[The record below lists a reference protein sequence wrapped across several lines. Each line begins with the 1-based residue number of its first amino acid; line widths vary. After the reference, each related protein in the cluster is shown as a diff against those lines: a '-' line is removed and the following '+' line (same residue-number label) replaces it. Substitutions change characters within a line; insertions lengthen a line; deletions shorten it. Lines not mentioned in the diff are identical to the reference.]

1 MQEQCQRYLQL
12 LDELQQLMKQTSNVG
27 VKLGEQM
34 VEDLDWR
41 IVTLLSDL
49 RQLEIAIMLEAG

>member
-12 LDELQQLMKQTSNVG
+12 LDELQQLMKQATNAG

-34 VEDLDWR
+34 VEELDWR
-41 IVTLLSDL
+41 IAVLLSEI
-49 RQLEIAIMLEAG
+49 RQLEIVIMCESA